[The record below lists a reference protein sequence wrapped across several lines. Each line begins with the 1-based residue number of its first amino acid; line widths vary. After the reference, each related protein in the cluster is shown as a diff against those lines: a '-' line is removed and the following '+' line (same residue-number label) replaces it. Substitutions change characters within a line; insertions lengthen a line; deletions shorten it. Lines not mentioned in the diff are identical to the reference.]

1 VTKVIDVDK
10 TPVAHELMCYNPKEK
25 ANTWHVVVNHDSKGY
40 VDRVQCKVTGV
51 IRKYKKQ
58 NVVKS
63 PAAAAKAIRK
73 TAPGE
78 TDANGVRKPLT
89 FKVSRAEA
97 LEESWFKGV
106 KAWRDKEV
114 LAYSPETPFK
124 AGDVL
129 EHPNFG
135 KGVVQLKRD
144 NKIEVL
150 FKSDLKVLMNK

>member
-1 VTKVIDVDK
+1 MTKVIDVDK
-10 TPVAHELMCYNPKEK
+10 IPVAHELMCYNPKEK

-89 FKVSRAEA
+89 FKVSRARSSRRILVQRGKS
-97 LEESWFKGV
+97 LERQRSF
-106 KAWRDKEV
+106 
-114 LAYSPETPFK
+114 S
-124 AGDVL
+124 
-129 EHPNFG
+129 
-135 KGVVQLKRD
+135 
-144 NKIEVL
+144 L
-150 FKSDLKVLMNK
+150 FTRNSIQSGRRS